1 MIILASQSP
10 RRKNLLRQLNIS
22 FSIQPSSCD
31 ESYETNEE
39 PEAIVQMLAKRKAVD
54 VAPGHKQALVIGA
67 DTLVVL
73 DGQILGKPA
82 SKPEAASMLR
92 KLRNKAHNVLT
103 GVCLVKTDNK
113 GNIIDNRTFVKKTVV
128 CFGNIDKAEI
138 NRYVAGGSP
147 MDKAGA
153 YGIQDDWGSIFVERI
168 EGDYN
173 NVIGLPLYAL
183 YQQLKSFA
191 PEFLQQPDLT

>member
-82 SKPEAASMLR
+82 SEPEAASMLR

-113 GNIIDNRTFVKKTVV
+113 GNIIDNRTFAKQTVV
-128 CFGNIDKAEI
+128 WFGNIDEAEI